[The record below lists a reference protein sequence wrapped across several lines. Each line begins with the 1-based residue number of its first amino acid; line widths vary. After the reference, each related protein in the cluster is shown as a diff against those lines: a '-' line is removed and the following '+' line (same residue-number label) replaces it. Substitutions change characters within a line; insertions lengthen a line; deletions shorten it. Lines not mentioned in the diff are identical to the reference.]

1 MFQLGGKKRGLQ
13 YKCGAA
19 IVHVAGEDRREIRT
33 GGTCGYYTN
42 AFGTIIRSLITD
54 SDCIEE
60 QKRSNV
66 DLRKQVT
73 LYGLNTILHIIEMH
87 KF

>member
-42 AFGTIIRSLITD
+42 AFGTIHMCMCAL
-54 SDCIEE
+54 
-60 QKRSNV
+60 
-66 DLRKQVT
+66 L
-73 LYGLNTILHIIEMH
+73 
-87 KF
+87 